1 MPRPTHIILV
11 RHGESEGNL
20 DHSLFQRK
28 PDHRHKLTERG
39 HEQAF
44 TAGRRLRELLEGG
57 NKVQFY
63 VSPYQRTRETFR
75 GLMRGL
81 TGLGEEKADV
91 GEGERWKG
99 KVTYFEEPRLREQG
113 ELGQLPARRAADA
126 RDSLR
131 TPAVW
136 TFVSIEIYM
145 CVCVW
150 YLKRFCSDV
159 YDRLSTFIDTL
170 HRAFERTDFPDKC
183 VIVTHGL
190 LIRLFLM
197 RWYHYRY
204 DEYEASVHAME
215 NLGHCEFVVMRL
227 DPAANKYH
235 LATPLRRWP
244 TEPSTLDRAAADF
257 EDEPWAHMLHAEGD
271 QEDRDRR
278 RGRHWWELSVAG
290 NQVESQEG
298 TRING
303 AVSQPNDDDGET

>member
-99 KVTYFEEPRLREQG
+99 KVTYFEEPRLREQDWG
-113 ELGQLPARRAADA
+113 NYQPDEQRMREIRSERQQYGHLFCLPA
-126 RDSLR
+126 SFSI
-131 TPAVW
+131 TISSSIFP
-136 TFVSIEIYM
+136 TVSI
-145 CVCVW
+145 V
-150 YLKRFCSDV
+150 YLAASRHHDRFLT
-159 YDRLSTFIDTL
+159 RLPLTPHLFPRFRRLRPSLHL
-170 HRAFERTDFPDKC
+170 HRHPASRIRAYRLPRQVRNSDSR
-183 VIVTHGL
+183 IV
-190 LIRLFLM
+190 
-197 RWYHYRY
+197 
-204 DEYEASVHAME
+204 
-215 NLGHCEFVVMRL
+215 
-227 DPAANKYH
+227 DPA
-235 LATPLRRWP
+235 LLDEVVSLSIRR
-244 TEPSTLDRAAADF
+244 
-257 EDEPWAHMLHAEGD
+257 
-271 QEDRDRR
+271 
-278 RGRHWWELSVAG
+278 
-290 NQVESQEG
+290 
-298 TRING
+298 I
-303 AVSQPNDDDGET
+303 